1 MITPSLPPLPAGFLL
16 FGQGPLLIPAAESQ
30 MRDVAQ
36 WWDKDH
42 PAAGNDAW
50 NIGGFDG
57 LSSESWYALR
67 QHSSIAD
74 ANGCYIRSGT
84 DISITALQK
93 SNQLLTERNEQL
105 LLELRE
111 LYAALL
117 EFTNKTSLIAKS
129 RPAGGGGVGG
139 S

>member
-16 FGQGPLLIPAAESQ
+16 FGQGPLNIPAAENQ

-67 QHSSIAD
+67 EGSSIAMI
-74 ANGCYIRSGT
+74 NGCHDQRAIHSCLT
-84 DISITALQK
+84 QLQLEYQILAHRNK
-93 SNQLLTERNEQL
+93 FLEGLLNKI
-105 LLELRE
+105 
-111 LYAALL
+111 AALA
-117 EFTNKTSLIAKS
+117 ES